1 MINQG
6 EPEIQISEERL
17 RQIGIILLVVTVL
30 FVIIGLFVT
39 PLDEKGKPVLLV
51 PEVKAVEDF
60 RRSSQAWIVELTE
73 LDGEIAIIV
82 ATEQQGDLFSQS
94 RVAQQALQHAVELT
108 QQVDRTHVPPI
119 GMGLQKQ
126 MLSTALSYLE
136 AARAALQWISA
147 PDQKNKDQAFQ
158 YLEQAR
164 ALKSELEENKWLIYR

>member
-1 MINQG
+1 MIDQG
-6 EPEIQISEERL
+6 EPEIQISEENL
-17 RQIGIILLVVTVL
+17 RQIGIILLVVAVL
-30 FVIIGLFVT
+30 FVIIGLYVT

-51 PEVKAVEDF
+51 PEVKALEDF
-60 RRSSQAWIVELTE
+60 RRSSRAWIVELTE
-73 LDGEIAIIV
+73 LDGEIAIVI
-82 ATEQQGDLFSQS
+82 APEQQGDLFSQS
-94 RVAQQALQHAVELT
+94 RVAQQALQHAVELA

-119 GMGLQKQ
+119 GMGLQNQ

-136 AARAALQWISA
+136 AARAALQWISS